1 MPATAPVDGIATVDL
16 PLEGYRATTSTITF
30 SGVTERTTPE
40 YFSGL
45 PMILPLG
52 ISEIDFGDG
61 PATNGPSAAF
71 DEPCRTDLLT
81 IDDVP
86 VPVRITGA
94 EGRAATR
101 SELAWSQCG
110 EPIDLDIG
118 RHVVRAMPGAT
129 TGFDIDRVVL
139 DGSVTEP
146 RAAVTPDVAP
156 DVAVDST
163 EDARID
169 LTVAPSTSTAW
180 LVLQQSWNAGWTAS
194 SDGTDLGTP
203 ILING
208 YANGWLLPPSELPR
222 SITLEWAPQ
231 RTMNLALWFSLL
243 AGIIVI
249 GLLIWTRRD
258 HLASSIDDLPETDD
272 VEDGPSGEHPA
283 TGRGWSRTSPVVAA
297 ALIALIAFLAGPGV
311 AVGALIVIVLRTR
324 WPWLALVVVLVA
336 GSVVAGA
343 IIASEWR
350 YDYPPGPDWPS
361 RFGWTGPLVWL
372 AVASVA
378 VTAIMPDGIRRKK

>member
-1 MPATAPVDGIATVDL
+1 MPATEPVDGIATVDL

-52 ISEIDFGDG
+52 ISEIGFGDG
-61 PATNGPSAAF
+61 TSTLDPDATLDEHAEPTCSRSMTYRSRFGSPAPGARRRSFRSSRCPSAAS
-71 DEPCRTDLLT
+71 
-81 IDDVP
+81 
-86 VPVRITGA
+86 
-94 EGRAATR
+94 R
-101 SELAWSQCG
+101 STSTPA
-110 EPIDLDIG
+110 
-118 RHVVRAMPGAT
+118 RHVLRTMPGASS
-129 TGFDIDRVVL
+129 GFDIDRVVL
-139 DGSVTEP
+139 DGSVAEP
-146 RAAVTPDVAP
+146 RTAAAP
-156 DVAVDST
+156 DVAIDST
-163 EDARID
+163 DDARVEV
-169 LTVAPSTSTAW
+169 TVAPSTSPAW

-194 SDGTDLGTP
+194 SDGHRPRHTHPHQRLRQRLAAASIG
-203 ILING
+203 
-208 YANGWLLPPSELPR
+208 SFPR

-243 AGIIVI
+243 AGLVVV

-258 HLASSIDDLPETDD
+258 ALARSIDDRPETDEIGNALSS
-272 VEDGPSGEHPA
+272 VEPV

-297 ALIALIAFLAGPGV
+297 ALVALIAFLAGPGV
-311 AVGALIVIVLRTR
+311 ALGALVVLLLRKR

-336 GSVVAGA
+336 GAVVAGA

-378 VTAIMPDGIRRKK
+378 VTAIMPDGIRRRK